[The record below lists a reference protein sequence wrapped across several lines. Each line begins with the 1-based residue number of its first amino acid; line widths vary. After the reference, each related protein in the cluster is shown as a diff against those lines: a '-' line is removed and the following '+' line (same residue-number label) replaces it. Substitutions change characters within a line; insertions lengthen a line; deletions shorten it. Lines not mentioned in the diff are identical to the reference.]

1 MCPDSEQ
8 ESRHG
13 RKEMRYLMVLAMG
26 LFIAGCGG
34 SSNDGT
40 VGEEIADDLNEA
52 MDKAREVEDQIMQHK
67 DEIDD
72 ALEDAEKA
80 IEDTLD

>member
-1 MCPDSEQ
+1 MKS
-8 ESRHG
+8 
-13 RKEMRYLMVLAMG
+13 LMIFAMA
-26 LFIAGCGG
+26 LIIVGCGG
-34 SSNDGT
+34 SSNDET
-40 VGEEIADDLNEA
+40 VGQEIADDLNEA

-72 ALEDAEKA
+72 AVEDAEKA

>member
-1 MCPDSEQ
+1 M
-8 ESRHG
+8 
-13 RKEMRYLMVLAMG
+13 KYLIILATA

-72 ALEDAEKA
+72 ALEGAEEA
-80 IEDTLD
+80 TEDTLD

>member
-1 MCPDSEQ
+1 M
-8 ESRHG
+8 
-13 RKEMRYLMVLAMG
+13 KYLMIFTMA

-34 SSNDGT
+34 SSNDET
-40 VGEEIADDLNEA
+40 VGQEIADDLNEA

-72 ALEDAEKA
+72 AVEDAEDA
-80 IEDTLD
+80 EEATEDTLD

>member
-1 MCPDSEQ
+1 MKS
-8 ESRHG
+8 
-13 RKEMRYLMVLAMG
+13 LMILAMA

-34 SSNDGT
+34 SSNDET

-67 DEIDD
+67 YEIDD
-72 ALEDAEKA
+72 AVEDAEKA

>member
-8 ESRHG
+8 ELRHG
-13 RKEMRYLMVLAMG
+13 RKEMKNLMILTMA

-34 SSNDGT
+34 SSNEAT
-40 VGEEIADDLNEA
+40 VGEEIADDFNEA

-67 DEIDD
+67 DEID
-72 ALEDAEKA
+72 AAVEDAEEA
-80 IEDTLD
+80 IEDALD

>member
-1 MCPDSEQ
+1 MI
-8 ESRHG
+8 
-13 RKEMRYLMVLAMG
+13 LAMG
-26 LFIAGCGG
+26 FFFAGCGS
-34 SSNDGT
+34 SSNDET
-40 VGEEIADDLNEA
+40 VGQEIADDLNEA

-80 IEDTLD
+80 TEDTLD

>member
-1 MCPDSEQ
+1 M
-8 ESRHG
+8 
-13 RKEMRYLMVLAMG
+13 KYLMILAMG
-26 LFIAGCGG
+26 FFFAGCGS
-34 SSNDGT
+34 SSNDET
-40 VGEEIADDLNEA
+40 VGQEIADDLNEA

-80 IEDTLD
+80 TEDTLD

>member
-1 MCPDSEQ
+1 MKS
-8 ESRHG
+8 
-13 RKEMRYLMVLAMG
+13 LMIFAMA
-26 LFIAGCGG
+26 LIIVGCGG
-34 SSNDGT
+34 SSNDET
-40 VGEEIADDLNEA
+40 VGQEIADDLNEA

-72 ALEDAEKA
+72 AVENAEEA

>member
-1 MCPDSEQ
+1 MI
-8 ESRHG
+8 
-13 RKEMRYLMVLAMG
+13 LAMG
-26 LFIAGCGG
+26 LFIASCGG

-40 VGEEIADDLNEA
+40 VGEEIADELNEA
-52 MDKAREVEDQIMQHK
+52 MEKAREVEDQIMQHK

>member
-1 MCPDSEQ
+1 MI
-8 ESRHG
+8 
-13 RKEMRYLMVLAMG
+13 LTMV

-40 VGEEIADDLNEA
+40 VGEEIADELNEA
-52 MDKAREVEDQIMQHK
+52 MEKAREVEDQIMQHK

>member
-8 ESRHG
+8 QLRHG
-13 RKEMRYLMVLAMG
+13 RKEMKNLMVLAMA

-67 DEIDD
+67 DEID
-72 ALEDAEKA
+72 AAVEDAEEA
-80 IEDTLD
+80 IEDTPD

>member
-8 ESRHG
+8 ELRRG
-13 RKEMRYLMVLAMG
+13 RKEMKFLMIFAMA

-34 SSNDGT
+34 SSSDGT

-72 ALEDAEKA
+72 AVEDAEKA